1 MNGKPSVSNS
11 EQLEKIR
18 EQIKQLVKSSF
29 SIGGIGEAVII
40 LGAVEVK
47 ITAVTLATGEDY
59 PLEQSLPLDTSTGGN
74 FLILR
79 LDNMPPIP
87 DSEFPPSDDTIG
99 GINWIVNSGNKK
111 ESRKAYRLAS
121 VGRIST

>member
-29 SIGGIGEAVII
+29 DIGGIGEAVII
-40 LGAVEVK
+40 LGAVEAK
-47 ITAVTLATGEDY
+47 ITAVTLATGVDY
-59 PLEQSLPLDTSTGGN
+59 PLEQTQVLDTSTGGN

-79 LDNMPPIP
+79 LDDMPPIP
-87 DSEFPPSDDTIG
+87 DSEFPPDTGRIG
-99 GINWIVNSGNKK
+99 GINWIINNGQ
-111 ESRKAYRLAS
+111 
-121 VGRIST
+121 